1 MSNSDIDTIQR
12 CPHDKENPYTM
23 VSTALIRDA
32 SLSPECRWLLIYL
45 LSNAPGWKI
54 KVKQVAAH
62 VKGHIG
68 RDRVRDL
75 FNEACDAGYMRK
87 EHVFGNYKYYISE
100 TPKFKKCLQSP
111 ENQGTDNQ
119 GTENQSALSNISCLK
134 NDQKASKPPNPQTGE
149 APDGACEML
158 AFGNFMKL
166 KKTDHEKLCKAE
178 GFEVI
183 AGLIDEMNDY
193 LAASG
198 KKPYKDY
205 AAALRLWIARR
216 KKQAKPPQ
224 PISDAPK
231 LNPAQQD
238 NWNLNH
244 ELVNELKIEC
254 PNKAQGLNFFYKH
267 HILKDRND
275 PSFDV
280 SGLINHRDFC
290 RVLGKHL
297 KLKIEEAKFPNV
309 KV

>member
-1 MSNSDIDTIQR
+1 MSEVDLDTIQR

-54 KVKQVAAH
+54 KVKQVAHH

-119 GTENQSALSNISCLK
+119 GTENQGALSNISCLK
-134 NDQKASKPPNPQTGE
+134 NDQKASKPPNPQTGG

-158 AFGNFMKL
+158 AFGQFVKL
-166 KKTDHEKLCKAE
+166 EKKAHDELCKLH
-178 GFEVI
+178 GFEVV
-183 AGLIDEMNDY
+183 AGLIDEINDY
-193 LAASG
+193 IAASG

-205 AAALRLWIARR
+205 AAAIRQWIRRR
-216 KKQAKPPQ
+216 KQQHQAKPPQ
-224 PISDAPK
+224 SDSVK
-231 LNPAQQD
+231 LNDLQEQ
-238 NWNLNH
+238 NWKQNQ
-244 ELVNELKIEC
+244 ELVNDLKVEC
-254 PNKAQGLNFFYKH
+254 PNKAAGLNFFYKH

-297 KLKIEEAKFPNV
+297 RLNIEQVRFPNV
-309 KV
+309 KI